1 MATPLTTKQQVN
13 KMNKY
18 TLTIGQTVFQY
29 YTVEI
34 EASSAEE
41 AEQLGQQFE
50 KDRQMAPND
59 NGLGIEWDSTALDD
73 MEITSIYL
81 EPVAA

>member
-1 MATPLTTKQQVN
+1 
-13 KMNKY
+13 MNKY
-18 TLTIGQTVFQY
+18 TLTIGQSIFQF

-50 KDRQMAPND
+50 NARQMAPND
-59 NGLGIEWDSTALDD
+59 DGLGIEWDSTALDD
-73 MEITSIYL
+73 MEITSVYL